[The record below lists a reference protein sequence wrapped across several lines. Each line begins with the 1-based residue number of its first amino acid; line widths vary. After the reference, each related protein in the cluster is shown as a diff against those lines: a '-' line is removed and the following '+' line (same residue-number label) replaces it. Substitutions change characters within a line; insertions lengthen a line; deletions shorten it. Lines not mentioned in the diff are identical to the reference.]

1 MSNKKLKPCPFCGG
15 EASLLRRHKRLD
27 GGGWYKIAVVECDDC
42 GSNSGDY
49 IVDGHFGVNT
59 SEQDA
64 IDAWNRRVEKE

>member
-15 EASLLRRHKRLD
+15 EASLLRRYKRLD

-42 GSNSGDY
+42 GSNGGDY
-49 IVDGHFGVNT
+49 IVDGHFGAST